1 MQKDEDDP
9 FVQAIARGEIMD
21 SEVIKSLQKEKQEVL
36 IGDISKGQE
45 RLRVGIKKFKR
56 AAKDWAWNSTN

>member
-1 MQKDEDDP
+1 VQKHEDDP

-45 RLRVGIKKFKR
+45 RFRVGVKKFKR
-56 AAKDWAWNSTN
+56 AVKDWA